1 MEQSKRITAE
11 IAIAATCAILVLV
24 SGCQTTRSE
33 APVKVPSSETPQDAL
48 LSNSVR
54 DRLLSAKTVDS
65 SAVKVVSSSGTVYL
79 TGIVTSLEARQQA
92 VKSRG
97 ICPVCKASSTLCKC
111 RNEGLNDP
119 DTGFVVQRR
128 SFALDELGATRIL
141 SPKVLDSIRKKPN
154 SAHEDKIRRLMVLL
168 ENHQTRQRKT
178 ERGHVS
184 GC

>member
-33 APVKVPSSETPQDAL
+33 APVKVPSTETPQDAL

-54 DRLLSAKTVDS
+54 DRLLSAKTVDL

-92 VKSRG
+92 VKIAWNMPGVQS
-97 ICPVCKASSTLCKC
+97 
-111 RNEGLNDP
+111 
-119 DTGFVVQRR
+119 VVN
-128 SFALDELGATRIL
+128 ALQVQ
-141 SPKVLDSIRKKPN
+141 K
-154 SAHEDKIRRLMVLL
+154 
-168 ENHQTRQRKT
+168 
-178 ERGHVS
+178 
-184 GC
+184 